1 MLYDIK
7 KKLKTGINNSIKNDF
22 VAFVGLIVSLLII
35 VYGYYKFV
43 LKTSI
48 YHYYNI
54 PLDLMLIDN
63 FNINAF
69 IFDIICV
76 FILLISVILY
86 YLQYYVFFKKK
97 NKSKLKKVKI
107 FFSFDYLKF
116 WAIKH
121 VFILFSVCFLNYY
134 GNIYTTSFFQN
145 VLFAIGIDFLI
156 FASYWLSC
164 KKFIDDFVDFIS
176 DSNKEKSGVIDDIL
190 IISLLTLFIFI
201 PFAVSI
207 VNYIFTEINVNHYN
221 HSDYY
226 KYYDKDTNN
235 EYIIIVYNDE
245 KAISCLYELKQNNEK
260 IVNCDKEIKL
270 VYLTDITLYK

>member
-35 VYGYYKFV
+35 IYGYYKFV

-107 FFSFDYLKF
+107 FFNFDYLKF

-121 VFILFSVCFLNYY
+121 VFILCSMYILIYY
-134 GNIYTTSFFQN
+134 SNIYTTSFFQN

-156 FASYWLSC
+156 FISYRLSC

-176 DSNKEKSGVIDDIL
+176 DSNKEKSGVIDDNL
-190 IISLLTLFIFI
+190 IISLLILFIFI
-201 PFAVSI
+201 PFVVSI
-207 VNYIFTEINVNHYN
+207 VNYRFTKINVNHYN

-226 KYYDKDTNN
+226 KYYDKDTNK

-260 IVNCDKEIKL
+260 IVNCNKEIKL

>member
-35 VYGYYKFV
+35 IYGYYKFV

-156 FASYWLSC
+156 FISYRLSC

-176 DSNKEKSGVIDDIL
+176 DSNKEKSGVIDDNL
-190 IISLLTLFIFI
+190 IISLLILFIFI
-201 PFAVSI
+201 PFVVSI
-207 VNYIFTEINVNHYN
+207 VNYRFTEINVNHYN

-226 KYYDKDTNN
+226 KYYDKDTNK

-260 IVNCDKEIKL
+260 IVNCNKEIKL

>member
-1 MLYDIK
+1 MI
-7 KKLKTGINNSIKNDF
+7 
-22 VAFVGLIVSLLII
+22 
-35 VYGYYKFV
+35 
-43 LKTSI
+43 
-48 YHYYNI
+48 
-54 PLDLMLIDN
+54 LIDN

-97 NKSKLKKVKI
+97 NKPFLKKVKI

-121 VFILFSVCFLNYY
+121 VFILCSTYTLIYY
-134 GNIYTTSFFQN
+134 SNIYTTSFFQN

-190 IISLLTLFIFI
+190 IISLLALFIFI

-207 VNYIFTEINVNHYN
+207 LNYIFTEINVNHYN

-226 KYYDKDTNN
+226 KYYDKDTNK

-260 IVNCDKEIKL
+260 IVNCDKEIKI

>member
-35 VYGYYKFV
+35 IYGYYKFI

-121 VFILFSVCFLNYY
+121 VFILCSMYILIYY

-145 VLFAIGIDFLI
+145 VLFAIGSDFLI
-156 FASYWLSC
+156 FIFWLSC
-164 KKFIDDFVDFIS
+164 KKFIDDFIDFIS

-201 PFAVSI
+201 PFVVSI
-207 VNYIFTEINVNHYN
+207 VNYRFTEINVNHYN

-226 KYYDKDTNN
+226 KYYDKDTNK

-270 VYLTDITLYK
+270 VYLTV